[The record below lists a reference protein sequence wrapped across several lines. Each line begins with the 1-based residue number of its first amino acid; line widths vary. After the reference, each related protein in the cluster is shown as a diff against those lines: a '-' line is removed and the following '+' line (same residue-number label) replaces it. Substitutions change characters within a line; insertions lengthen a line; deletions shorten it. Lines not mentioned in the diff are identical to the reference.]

1 MSDDHAE
8 YVLAQINEDLRAENK
23 KLRGEIKDDR
33 QGAIDHLE
41 DALYRAQTENEK
53 LKKAALALWASWE
66 LMGRPPHEGSWKR
79 DRMESWLSAL
89 VVNAGID
96 DAGASMKPD
105 EYFEGILRKAL
116 E

>member
-41 DALYRAQTENEK
+41 DALYRAQTENVRLRGYIKHAECYGDWCGK
-53 LKKAALALWASWE
+53 SPTNKSSGLCQACEA
-66 LMGRPPHEGSWKR
+66 
-79 DRMESWLSAL
+79 
-89 VVNAGID
+89 
-96 DAGASMKPD
+96 
-105 EYFEGILRKAL
+105 RKAL